1 MQVSAKTVRNQ
12 ISKLQ
17 PFLGGCSLE
26 TIRKGQN
33 LIGELMTFHHRNH
46 VLIHDHPF
54 DKFEAAWVL
63 PKDERRQGVLL
74 YLHGGGYTYGDLE
87 YARGFASTL
96 AVECGVRVFCI
107 AYRLAPE
114 NPYPA
119 ALDDALTAYQYL
131 LSKGYAPKHIT
142 LCGESAG
149 GGLCYA
155 LCLKLKELGMA
166 QPASV
171 VSISPWVDLTASG
184 ESYETNRESDPSL
197 NAALLDSFFTG

>member
-63 PKDERRQGVLL
+63 PKDERRQGVGFLDEGPRSGNADAVAVRAVRGE
-74 YLHGGGYTYGDLE
+74 LHARRYAVRAAARRKRERREEEKKSEEKRGYPL
-87 YARGFASTL
+87 
-96 AVECGVRVFCI
+96 FCSFHV
-107 AYRLAPE
+107 YR
-114 NPYPA
+114 
-119 ALDDALTAYQYL
+119 
-131 LSKGYAPKHIT
+131 
-142 LCGESAG
+142 
-149 GGLCYA
+149 
-155 LCLKLKELGMA
+155 
-166 QPASV
+166 
-171 VSISPWVDLTASG
+171 
-184 ESYETNRESDPSL
+184 
-197 NAALLDSFFTG
+197 SFVL